1 MTKGEGLHADQLY
14 RRCDP
19 ALLEFETT
27 TELPDLTEIIGQER
41 ALEAVRFGINIRNSG
56 YNIFALGPPGLGK
69 HSLVTQ
75 LLAEPADHQP
85 TPSDWCYVNNFD
97 DPRRPRALAMPPGKG
112 RALRDD
118 MARLIEDLKIAIPA
132 AFESDE
138 YRSRSQEIEEEFKE
152 RQEKAIADIRQQARE
167 KDIDLIRT
175 PSGFAFAPMR
185 KDEVISPKEFER
197 LPEAEREGI
206 AATVAQLQ
214 EKLRAVIRQV
224 PQRRQESRDKLR
236 TLNREVAISAA
247 EHPIHKLRE
256 KYADLPQVVSYL
268 DATQEDIITNI
279 DDFRQQEES
288 QPGLAMLTGERSPS
302 FRRYE
307 VNLIVERGA
316 DEQGV
321 PVLYEDN
328 PTYHNLAGALEHVAM
343 MGALLTDFTL
353 IKAGALHRANGGYL
367 LLDAHKVLTQP
378 FAWEAL
384 KRALRSKE
392 LRIEPVERLMSL
404 VSTVSLE
411 PEPIPLDIKV
421 IILGDRLVYYLLC
434 EYDPDFADLFKVAA
448 DFEERLERSPASQQ
462 SFARLIATMVRK
474 NQLSPFD
481 RYAVARIIEHSS
493 RISGDTRKLSTHLR
507 SMADLLHESD
517 YFARVAAAATVDAGH
532 VQQAIDA
539 QERRASRLKENIQ
552 EAIQRGSLI
561 IDTAGEVCGQVNGL
575 SVIEMG
581 GYAFGVPHRITARV
595 WLGEGEVIDIEREV
609 ELGGPLHSKGV
620 LILSGFLGARYA
632 ANIPLSLSASLVFEQ
647 SYGEVEG
654 DSASSAE
661 LYTLLSALAEVPVN
675 QSLAVTGSV
684 NQHGEVQAIGGVN
697 EKIEGFFDICKG
709 RGLNGE
715 QGVLIP
721 ASNVENLMLRGDVV
735 EAARNGRFHIYP
747 VETIDEG
754 IALLSGLAAGE
765 PNADGI
771 YPLDSFNGR
780 VQARMQELAQLRQ
793 SFADHGKDKE
803 SL

>member
-1 MTKGEGLHADQLY
+1 MTNGEKLDAGQLY

-19 ALLEFETT
+19 GLLPFETT
-27 TELPDLTEIIGQER
+27 AELPDLTEIIGQER
-41 ALEAVRFGINIRNSG
+41 AFEAVRFGIDIKKSG
-56 YNIFALGPPGLGK
+56 YNIFALGPPGIGK

-75 LLAEPADHQP
+75 LLADPARRR
-85 TPSDWCYVNNFD
+85 TSPSDWCYVNNFD

-118 MARLIEDLKIAIPA
+118 MAHLIEDLKTAIPA

-152 RQEKAIADIRQQARE
+152 RQEKAISELRQHAQE

-175 PSGFAFAPMR
+175 PAGFAFAPTR
-185 KDEVISPKEFER
+185 KGEVIGPEEFEK
-197 LPEAEREGI
+197 LPEADRERI

-224 PQRRQESRDKLR
+224 PQWRQERRDRLR
-236 TLNREVAISAA
+236 ALNREVAISAA
-247 EHPIHKLRE
+247 EHPIRNMRD
-256 KYADLPQVVSYL
+256 KYADLPEVLAYL
-268 DATQEDIITNI
+268 EATQEDIITNI
-279 DDFRQQEES
+279 DDFRQQEDS
-288 QPGLAMLTGERSPS
+288 QPGIAALIGEHAPS

-307 VNLIVERGA
+307 VNLIVERG
-316 DEQGV
+316 DKLGD

-328 PTYHNLAGALEHVAM
+328 PTYSNLAGALEHVAM

-421 IILGDRLVYYLLC
+421 VILGDRLLYYLLC

-448 DFEERLERSPASQQ
+448 DFEETLERTPESQQ
-462 SFARLIATMVRK
+462 RFAQLIATMARRD
-474 NQLSPFD
+474 QLTPFN
-481 RYAVARIIEHSS
+481 REAVARIIEHSS
-493 RISGDTRKLSTHLR
+493 RMSGDTRKLSTHLR
-507 SMADLLHESD
+507 SVADLLHESD
-517 YFARVAAAATVDAGH
+517 YYARAGQVTTVDAGH

-539 QERRASRLKENIQ
+539 QERRASRIKEKLQ
-552 EAIQRGSLI
+552 EAIQRGTILI
-561 IDTAGEVCGQVNGL
+561 ATTGEVSGQVNGL

-595 WLGEGEVIDIEREV
+595 RLGEGEVIDIEREV

-620 LILSGFLGARYA
+620 LILGGFLGSHYA
-632 ANIPLSLSASLVFEQ
+632 ADLPLSLSASLVFEQ
-647 SYGEVEG
+647 SYGQVEG

-661 LYTLLSALAEVPVN
+661 LYALLSALAGTPIK

-684 NQHGEVQAIGGVN
+684 NQHGEIQAIGGVN
-697 EKIEGFFDICKG
+697 EKIEGFFDICKA
-709 RGLNGE
+709 RGLGGE

-721 ASNVENLMLRGDVV
+721 ASNVPNLMLRNDVV
-735 EAARNGRFHIYP
+735 KAAENGLFHVYP
-747 VETIDEG
+747 VASVDQG
-754 IALLSGLAAGE
+754 LALLTGLSAGE
-765 PNADGI
+765 ADANGLF
-771 YPLDSFNGR
+771 PPDTVNGR
-780 VQARMQELAQLRQ
+780 VQARLKELARLRQ
-793 SFADHGKDKE
+793 SFAEHGKD
-803 SL
+803 

>member
-14 RRCDP
+14 QRCDP

-27 TELPDLTEIIGQER
+27 AELPELTEIIGQER
-41 ALEAVRFGINIRNSG
+41 ALEAVRFGISIRNAG

-69 HSLVTQ
+69 HSLVKQ
-75 LLAEPADHQP
+75 LLGEPANHRSP
-85 TPSDWCYVNNFD
+85 PSDWCYVNNFD

-112 RALRDD
+112 RSLRDD
-118 MARLIEDLKIAIPA
+118 MARLIEDLKMVIPA

-152 RQEKAIADIRQQARE
+152 RQEKAIADLRQQARE

-175 PSGFAFAPMR
+175 PAGFAFAPTR
-185 KDEVISPKEFER
+185 KDEVISPEEFER
-197 LPEAEREGI
+197 LPEAERERI

-224 PQRRQESRDKLR
+224 PQWRQESRDKLR

-247 EHPIHKLRE
+247 EPPIHELRD

-268 DATQEDIITNI
+268 EATQEDIITNI

-288 QPGLAMLTGERSPS
+288 QPGLGMLTGERSPS

-316 DEQGV
+316 DKQGI

-384 KRALRSKE
+384 KRALRSRE

-421 IILGDRLVYYLLC
+421 IILGDRLLYYLLC

-448 DFEERLERSPASQQ
+448 DFEERLERTPASQQ
-462 SFARLIATMVRK
+462 RFARLIATMAHK
-474 NQLSPFD
+474 NRVNPFD
-481 RYAVARIIEHSS
+481 RQAVARIIEHSS
-493 RISGDTRKLSTHLR
+493 RMSGDTRKLSTHLR
-507 SMADLLHESD
+507 SLADLLHESD
-517 YFARVAAAATVDAGH
+517 YYARAAGVATVGAGH

-539 QERRASRLKENIQ
+539 QERRASRLKEDIH

-561 IDTAGEVCGQVNGL
+561 IDTAEEACGQVNGL

-595 WLGEGEVIDIEREV
+595 RLGEGEVIDIEREV
-609 ELGGPLHSKGV
+609 DLGGPLHSKGV
-620 LILSGFLGARYA
+620 MILSGFLGARYA
-632 ANIPLSLSASLVFEQ
+632 ASIPLSLSASLVFEQ
-647 SYGEVEG
+647 SYGQVEG

-661 LYTLLSALAEVPVN
+661 LYTLLSALAGVPVK

-709 RGLNGE
+709 RGLSGE

-721 ASNVENLMLRGDVV
+721 ASNVENLMLRADVV

-747 VETIDEG
+747 VKTIDEG
-754 IALLSGLAAGE
+754 MALLSGLAAGE
-765 PNADGI
+765 PDADGL

-793 SFADHGKDKE
+793 SFAEHGKDKE
-803 SL
+803 GL